1 MKNVVFFC
9 DDILIIFR
17 IGVKVGNLIF
27 WLNCKIINDGCVVME
42 VRIFDEFLDCVI
54 GKFIWNFFEKVIFL
68 IDVFVFLV
76 EFKFVI
82 VDVRGG
88 VVVGYIDRLFIIG
101 ILNYGFNGV
110 GFLDDIFNKIVNNV

>member
-1 MKNVVFFC
+1 MNIFD

-17 IGVKVGNLIF
+17 IGVKVGNLIL

-88 VVVGYIDRLFIIG
+88 VVVGYIDRLFIG